1 MSEKTEKLNVL
12 QDMLIN
18 EFIERIQAGAATPSD
33 LNAAR
38 QFLKDNGVHAQ
49 GTNDNPLGNLVE
61 MLPFR
66 DDSEHVMLAA
76 NEKL

>member
-12 QDMLIN
+12 QDILIN
-18 EFIERIQAGAATPSD
+18 EFIERIQSGAATPSD

-49 GTNDNPLGNLVE
+49 VTNDNPLGNLVE

>member
-49 GTNDNPLGNLVE
+49 VTNENPLGNLVD

-66 DDSEHVMLAA
+66 DDSEHVMLAS

>member
-1 MSEKTEKLNVL
+1 MSKTTEKLNAL

-18 EFIERIQAGAATPSD
+18 EFIERIESGAATPSD

-38 QFLKDNGVHAQ
+38 QLLKDNGVHAQ
-49 GTNDNPLGNLVE
+49 VTNENPLGTLVD

-66 DDSEHVMLAA
+66 DDSEHVTLAA
-76 NEKL
+76 NERL

>member
-49 GTNDNPLGNLVE
+49 VTNDNPLGNLVE

-66 DDSEHVMLAA
+66 DDSEHVVLAA